1 MPILNSIQR
10 GTVAIASGASSAT
23 ATISAVN
30 VAKTELR
37 FLGGSGTSGGSIMG
51 TPRIELTDSTTI
63 TVTIPSTA
71 DLTLT
76 ISWELTEWS

>member
-23 ATISAVN
+23 VTISAVD

-37 FLGGSGTSGGSIMG
+37 FLGGSGTSG
-51 TPRIELTDSTTI
+51 TTTLRVPRIELTDSTTI
-63 TVTIPSTA
+63 TVTILSSA
-71 DLTLT
+71 ASTLT

>member
-23 ATISAVN
+23 VTISTVD

-37 FLGGSGTSGGSIMG
+37 FLGGSGVSG
-51 TPRIELTDSTTI
+51 TTTLEVPRIELTDSTTI

-71 DLTLT
+71 ASTLT

>member
-23 ATISAVN
+23 VTISAVD

-37 FLGGSGTSGGSIMG
+37 FLGGSGVSET
-51 TPRIELTDSTTI
+51 TTLEVPRIELTDSTKI
-63 TVTIPSTA
+63 TVTVLSTA
-71 DLTLT
+71 ASTLT

>member
-23 ATISAVN
+23 VTISAVD

-37 FLGGSGTSGGSIMG
+37 FLGGSGVRG
-51 TPRIELTDSTTI
+51 TKTLEVPRIKLTDSTTI

-71 DLTLT
+71 ASTLT